1 MGDRHSARRRN
12 LEKGG
17 EVTIEGLNSEIAKL
31 NDELTCASEAY
42 HALKI
47 ENERM
52 KAALKAAE
60 KAFRS
65 AGDKEMV
72 KRMKAGITGE
82 IPRTIGFRFPSANHS
97 WR

>member
-1 MGDRHSARRRN
+1 MG
-12 LEKGG
+12 EKPFRK
-17 EVTIEGLNSEIAKL
+17 VRPRSRLQL
-31 NDELTCASEAY
+31 NDELTCASEAH

-60 KAFRS
+60 KAFRA

-82 IPRTIGFRFPSANHS
+82 IPRTIGFFRIPSANHS

>member
-12 LEKGG
+12 LEKDE

-31 NDELTCASEAY
+31 NDELTCASEAH

-52 KAALKAAE
+52 KSALKAAE
-60 KAFRS
+60 KAFS
-65 AGDKEMV
+65 AAGDKEMV
-72 KRMKAGITGE
+72 RRMKAGVTGE
-82 IPRTIGFRFPSANHS
+82 IPRTAGFKIPSSRRVA
-97 WR
+97 